1 MTGPRLAN
9 GMHMNDSSK
18 FIVLTGA
25 TRGIGRCI
33 ATHVA
38 KAGHDVVIPSRDPEA
53 SYPIRQELEALGARV
68 AVYPCDLGK
77 PDQVDEFARAV
88 LREKGTPYALIS
100 CAGMTCDGLSFQ
112 LDFDKVRET
121 FQVNLFST
129 MQLTGHFAMPMGRTG
144 AGRIIL
150 ISSVSAWLGN
160 RGNAAYAATKGGL
173 QAYMKSVLE
182 EFSRRGVTI
191 NCVLPGFI
199 DTDMTQGR
207 DLWLERMTKRI
218 PAQRVGTPD
227 DVANAVT
234 FLLSPGAAFVN
245 GAELVIDGGMSATL
259 GLH

>member
-1 MTGPRLAN
+1 MSN
-9 GMHMNDSSK
+9 SSE

-38 KAGHDVVIPSRDPEA
+38 NARLDLVIPSRNPE
-53 SYPIRQELEALGARV
+53 STTSLRHELEALGARV
-68 AVYPCDLGK
+68 SVYPCDLGK
-77 PDQVDEFARAV
+77 PDQVDAFARTV
-88 LREKGTPYALIS
+88 LKERGTPYGLIS

-129 MQLTGHFAMPMGRTG
+129 MQLIGHFAMPMGRAG
-144 AGRIIL
+144 NGRIIL
-150 ISSVSAWLGN
+150 VSSVSAWLGN

-199 DTDMTQGR
+199 NTDMTQGR
-207 DLWLERMTKRI
+207 DLWLERMSKRI
-218 PAQRVGTPD
+218 PAQRIGSPD
-227 DVANAVT
+227 DVASAVT
-234 FLLSPGAAFVN
+234 YLLSPGAAFVN
-245 GAELVIDGGMSATL
+245 GAELVVDGGMSATL
-259 GLH
+259 GLN